1 MFQLRQLRTFVAA
14 AETLSFT
21 RAAER
26 VHLTQPSVTEQIR
39 ALEDAV
45 GRPLFARQRNALAL
59 TDAGGKL
66 LTRARELLAMADDTL
81 HAVKGDAA
89 ATAASLTLVAPE
101 TLTLTVFTPVMAD
114 YAQRYPNVS
123 LTLLTRNSTDTL
135 STVKDGSADLGLLH
149 GLPAHTASL
158 TSEILSRD
166 EPVLVVPSGN
176 PLSRRQSVSIHDF
189 AEERLGATTP
199 GCSYR
204 AYLDALLPSDRDMP
218 GISFEAE
225 SVRSLIGMVA
235 AGLGVCVLPRLA
247 FRSALPG
254 AGVRAVRL
262 DGAIRDLP
270 VCLVRPARTHRR
282 EPLHVSAFVGML
294 RARIPGLDQAM
305 PTVDMQHGPRGVA
318 VTQQEDHGVGDVL
331 GCADT
336 PHR

>member
-66 LTRARELLAMADDTL
+66 LMRARELLAMADDAL
-81 HAVKGDAA
+81 HAVKGDAE

-114 YAQRYPNVS
+114 YAQRYPDVS
-123 LTLLTRNSTDTL
+123 LTLLTRNSAETL
-135 STVKDGSADLGLLH
+135 STVKDGLADLGLLH
-149 GLPAHTASL
+149 GLPAHTPSL
-158 TSEILSRD
+158 TSEVLSRD
-166 EPVLVVPSGN
+166 EAVLVVPSGSR
-176 PLSRRQSVSIHDF
+176 LSGRQSVSVLDF
-189 AEERLGATTP
+189 AEERLGATAP
-199 GCSYR
+199 GCTYR
-204 AYLDALLPSDRDMP
+204 AYLDALLQPGRDRP

-254 AGVRAVRL
+254 PGVRAVRL
-262 DGAIRDLP
+262 DGAIRNLP
-270 VCLVRPARTHRR
+270 VCLVSPVRTHRR

-294 RARIPGLDQAM
+294 RARTPGLDQAM
-305 PTVDMQHGPRGVA
+305 STVDMQDSPRGVA
-318 VTQQEDHGVGDVL
+318 ATQQEDHGMGDVL
-331 GCADT
+331 GSADA
-336 PHR
+336 PHK